1 MSMPRSIASVPLLML
16 FALTLTTIAGT
27 AHAAREVLDAEVN
40 GALEALYS
48 KSPKAAEL
56 GQRAV
61 GILVFPRIYKA
72 GFVLGGAMGDG
83 ALRVEGQ
90 TVQYYRTTGVSF
102 GLQLGAQVQTQ
113 VLMFMQQ
120 DALAK
125 FRASENWQAG
135 VDGSVALINIGAAKA
150 VNTETDNS
158 GEAIVGFI
166 FDNQGLMG
174 DLSFKGAK
182 YWKIV
187 AE

>member
-1 MSMPRSIASVPLLML
+1 MPRSIASFPLLLL
-16 FALTLTTIAGT
+16 FGLTLTTLTGT

-40 GALEALYS
+40 GALEELYS
-48 KSPKAAEL
+48 QSPKAREL
-56 GQRAV
+56 GERAA

-83 ALRVEGQ
+83 ALRVQGQ

-102 GLQLGAQVQTQ
+102 GLLAGAQVQTQ
-113 VLMFMQQ
+113 VLMFMRQ
-120 DALAK
+120 DALAS

-150 VNTETDNS
+150 VNTDTDNS
-158 GEAIVGFI
+158 GESIVGFI
-166 FDNQGLMG
+166 FANQGLMG
-174 DLSFKGAK
+174 DLSFKGNK